1 MNVRATMEGVSTVA
15 LTQLARLYAVAEKG
29 TN

>member
-1 MNVRATMEGVSTVA
+1 MNVRATMEGASTAA
-15 LTQLARLYAVAEKG
+15 LTQLARLYAAAEKD